1 MQFLGNIPVNQK
13 VVITEENAQTL
24 VKIIQ
29 TNDIGGLRLMLNQAA
44 DPNTTDQS
52 GKTALMMAIEL
63 EYVQWVELLMEHGP
77 ISINKTT

>member
-13 VVITEENAQTL
+13 VVITEENAQKL
-24 VKIIQ
+24 FKIIQ

>member
-1 MQFLGNIPVNQK
+1 
-13 VVITEENAQTL
+13 
-24 VKIIQ
+24 
-29 TNDIGGLRLMLNQAA
+29 MLNQATG
-44 DPNTTDQS
+44 PNTTDQS

>member
-13 VVITEENAQTL
+13 VVITNAQKL
-24 VKIIQ
+24 FKIIL
-29 TNDIGGLRLMLNQAA
+29 TNDIGDLRLMLNQAA

>member
-1 MQFLGNIPVNQK
+1 
-13 VVITEENAQTL
+13 
-24 VKIIQ
+24 
-29 TNDIGGLRLMLNQAA
+29 MLNQAA

-77 ISINKTT
+77 ISINKTTKVQQPFCYWLATRATQTENTDSK

>member
-1 MQFLGNIPVNQK
+1 
-13 VVITEENAQTL
+13 
-24 VKIIQ
+24 
-29 TNDIGGLRLMLNQAA
+29 MLNQAA

-77 ISINKTT
+77 ISINKTTLGTTALLLLASHQSHSNGEH